1 MSKSITE
8 QGFAA
13 AAKELGVEVATIK
26 AVASVESAGSG
37 FDPDGRV
44 KILFER
50 HKFHTFTRG
59 QFDKSH
65 PAISSSSAGGY
76 GAAGAHQ
83 WKRFNEAFEL
93 DPDAAMRA
101 TSWGKFQ
108 IMGFN
113 CEAAGY
119 SSVGEF
125 VEAMK
130 VDEDTQLKAF
140 VKVIKS
146 WGLAGELRQH
156 DWAGFARQYNG
167 SQFRKNQYDTKLA
180 AAYERFKRERA
191 VIPSS
196 PVATDIVNP
205 SPTAPTADDGV
216 QSSTPA
222 SGAVKEPDAK
232 EVKMSAM
239 SSTSKRLTFSM
250 IGSAILLA
258 LKEAWTTAREE
269 TVDAG
274 KYAIEHLP
282 QVLLILGLATLG
294 VIVYNA
300 AMKRKDMRTN
310 KIIDIAADKD
320 KNDVVIT

>member
-167 SQFRKNQYDTKLA
+167 GAYKKNKYDTKLA

-191 VIPSS
+191 VIPTTTAA
-196 PVATDIVNP
+196 PDAPAPDVPDKGITTGVA
-205 SPTAPTADDGV
+205 
-216 QSSTPA
+216 
-222 SGAVKEPDAK
+222 EPDAAGTMPPAPAA
-232 EVKMSAM
+232 EVKASQPSLFTKLGSLSLPASVMTVLAA
-239 SSTSKRLTFSM
+239 
-250 IGSAILLA
+250 IGKFVQGFPPWAWVAII
-258 LKEAWTTAREE
+258 
-269 TVDAG
+269 G
-274 KYAIEHLP
+274 
-282 QVLLILGLATLG
+282 
-294 VIVYNA
+294 A
-300 AMKRKDMRTN
+300 AMVIGYLIWRDAQMRAHQRTL
-310 KIIDIAADKD
+310 KVMDAAADQT
-320 KNDVVIT
+320 KNNLRLI